1 MRCSTQ
7 RPASYTARYANDT
20 SAPAITN
27 VAATADAEGH
37 ATVTWNTDEPSTSIV
52 TYGRT
57 TSLGYEQSGTAE
69 VTGHSVELT
78 GLQPSTT
85 YRYTV
90 TSADSAGNSST
101 APATPNTFTTPAGS
115 LIDSR
120 TSEFASGSNSGT
132 YVGDTLA
139 GPDGEIQLQPTVG
152 DEFDGSALS
161 STWTSKPWKPG
172 GMTWLY
178 GGSVFSDTT
187 AIFPSDFYPGPRVL
201 EFSATFQPVND
212 QAVGL
217 GNDLSDFPY
226 AIFTTG
232 LNGDPFMIYATS
244 GGNPESQINTPL
256 PNVSLYVPHRF
267 RIEWTPSTIRYYVDG
282 ALVATHAIA
291 IDQEIRPVISDY
303 GLFGAA
309 VKVDWIRMSTYAST
323 GTFTSRVLDSGP
335 GANDWATL
343 TPHTTLPTGTSITYQ
358 TRSGATRTPDAS
370 WSGWQSLGTG
380 NAIASPNSRFLQYRA
395 TLNTTNTGVTPILD
409 RVSVTFGAGTD
420 RAPNTGTVSLSPSA
434 PKTNQTVTA
443 TPSGFSDP
451 DGDPLTYRYEWYR
464 NGTQIAGA
472 TTNTLNLALAGNGD
486 RGDAIRA
493 VVYVT
498 DGRGAA
504 SDPAAAKL
512 TVADTAPTGGSVS
525 VTPSPAS
532 TKDVVRANVSGF
544 ADIDGDT
551 LTYSYQWYINNVA
564 VAGATNRTFDLTG
577 RVTTGQRVDVDV
589 IANDGFGGS
598 SPAVRGGQTIVGTN
612 ATPVAGTV
620 SIAPTSP
627 KTNQV
632 VTATTAGFSDA
643 DNDPLTYQYQW
654 FRNGTAITGATGS
667 TLNLALAGIGDRGD
681 VIKVQVSAKDPQNHV
696 SDAVSDQ
703 TTVATTDPTAGTA
716 AVRPTAPS
724 VNDTVSAVVTGF
736 ADVDGDA
743 LSYQYQWARNGQA
756 IAQANGRSLNLK
768 TVSGIA
774 SGDTL
779 SVTVSALDGFGGT
792 SPTAQ
797 GSTTVAAGNGHP
809 VASYG
814 FEEAAGTVAS
824 DQWGGNDGTITGAD
838 RVNNGRFGRA
848 LSFED
853 DSDLVTVPD
862 DSSLHLTDGMTI
874 EAWVKPTATTNWRS
888 VVFKEAEGGMAYGLY
903 ANNDRDVPHVH
914 VGNQGDYGVDGAEE
928 LDPNTWTHL
937 AGTYDGNI
945 LKLYVNGV
953 QVGSRAVPGM
963 LSEAPGPLTIGGN
976 LVWGEHFRG
985 LIDEVRVYNRPL
997 TREEVGTDMDAP
1009 VVPGTPKPPSDT
1021 DPGSIGSFAKP
1032 VSYPI
1037 TPVHLALL
1045 SDGRVA
1051 MWDGF
1056 EAALNS
1062 EHTWDP
1068 WSGAFDA
1075 IPTGR
1080 NLFCAGH
1087 ITLAD
1092 GRLLVAGGHIEAYE
1106 GTKDTNIFNP
1116 QTDQWVRGQDMAVAR
1131 WYPTATALPDGRVFV
1146 VSGDNITL
1154 GPNPDPNTPVPLIN
1168 YSDTLPEI
1176 YNPSTDAWT
1185 DIPSAGRKMPL
1196 YPFMFVLPNG
1206 KLFDAGPD
1214 KVTRTLDLSTNQ
1226 WTTVGTSP
1234 IDGQSAVMY
1243 QPGKILKAGT
1253 WSDPEFPD
1261 RDATNGTA
1269 TIDMT
1274 AANPAWSS
1282 AAAMKYRRSFE
1293 TLTVL
1298 PDGKVLATGGQTKT
1312 DGVDETTGVLPA
1324 EMWDPNSNTWTT
1336 MASSRRPRLYHSSA
1350 LLLPDGRVLLAGGG
1364 AYGQAPNERSGE
1376 LYSPPYLFKG
1386 PRPTVTD
1393 APAEIHYGQSFTVDT
1408 PDASRI
1414 QKVSLVRMGTVTH
1427 NFDMDQRFMNL
1438 SMTAGSGQISIGGP
1452 TNANIAPPGQYMVFL
1467 IDNNG
1472 VPSYGQIVKVNASA
1486 DTQAPTAPA
1495 SLTATAQVSRANLS
1509 WPASSDNNGVSEYRV
1524 YRSTTSGFTPGP
1536 SNRIATVKSG
1546 TTYADQGLASGT
1558 YYYRVKAADKA
1569 GNLSAASPQATAT
1582 ITGDTTAPTVA
1593 VSAPAAGASLTNT
1606 VSVTATASDNV
1617 GVQSVQFKL
1626 DGQDLGTADTASPYS
1641 VSWDTK
1647 TATDGPHTLTAV
1659 ARDTTGN
1666 TKTSAAVAVEV
1677 HNTGLLAAYGFD
1689 ETSGN
1694 TAVDALAH
1702 RNGTLLGG
1710 PARVTGGRFGG
1721 ALSFDGT
1728 DDMVSVPHDTAL
1740 NLNSGMTLE
1749 AWVRPSALGTI
1760 RSVVM
1765 KERPGSF
1772 DYGLFADNASS
1783 APAANVFTT
1792 SAMQASGPAALGL
1805 GTWTHLAQTWDGTT
1819 LRLYVDG
1826 AEVANRPAPG
1836 ALVTSTG
1843 ELRIGGSSTG
1853 SQFFS
1858 GLIDEVRVFS
1868 RARTAAEIAADM
1880 NAPVDP

>member
-1 MRCSTQ
+1 M
-7 RPASYTARYANDT
+7 
-20 SAPAITN
+20 
-27 VAATADAEGH
+27 
-37 ATVTWNTDEPSTSIV
+37 
-52 TYGRT
+52 
-57 TSLGYEQSGTAE
+57 
-69 VTGHSVELT
+69 
-78 GLQPSTT
+78 
-85 YRYTV
+85 
-90 TSADSAGNSST
+90 
-101 APATPNTFTTPAGS
+101 
-115 LIDSR
+115 
-120 TSEFASGSNSGT
+120 
-132 YVGDTLA
+132 
-139 GPDGEIQLQPTVG
+139 
-152 DEFDGSALS
+152 
-161 STWTSKPWKPG
+161 
-172 GMTWLY
+172 
-178 GGSVFSDTT
+178 
-187 AIFPSDFYPGPRVL
+187 
-201 EFSATFQPVND
+201 
-212 QAVGL
+212 
-217 GNDLSDFPY
+217 
-226 AIFTTG
+226 
-232 LNGDPFMIYATS
+232 
-244 GGNPESQINTPL
+244 
-256 PNVSLYVPHRF
+256 
-267 RIEWTPSTIRYYVDG
+267 
-282 ALVATHAIA
+282 
-291 IDQEIRPVISDY
+291 
-303 GLFGAA
+303 
-309 VKVDWIRMSTYAST
+309 
-323 GTFTSRVLDSGP
+323 
-335 GANDWATL
+335 
-343 TPHTTLPTGTSITYQ
+343 
-358 TRSGATRTPDAS
+358 
-370 WSGWQSLGTG
+370 
-380 NAIASPNSRFLQYRA
+380 
-395 TLNTTNTGVTPILD
+395 
-409 RVSVTFGAGTD
+409 
-420 RAPNTGTVSLSPSA
+420 
-434 PKTNQTVTA
+434 
-443 TPSGFSDP
+443 
-451 DGDPLTYRYEWYR
+451 
-464 NGTQIAGA
+464 
-472 TTNTLNLALAGNGD
+472 
-486 RGDAIRA
+486 
-493 VVYVT
+493 
-498 DGRGAA
+498 
-504 SDPAAAKL
+504 
-512 TVADTAPTGGSVS
+512 
-525 VTPSPAS
+525 
-532 TKDVVRANVSGF
+532 
-544 ADIDGDT
+544 
-551 LTYSYQWYINNVA
+551 
-564 VAGATNRTFDLTG
+564 
-577 RVTTGQRVDVDV
+577 
-589 IANDGFGGS
+589 
-598 SPAVRGGQTIVGTN
+598 
-612 ATPVAGTV
+612 
-620 SIAPTSP
+620 
-627 KTNQV
+627 
-632 VTATTAGFSDA
+632 
-643 DNDPLTYQYQW
+643 
-654 FRNGTAITGATGS
+654 
-667 TLNLALAGIGDRGD
+667 
-681 VIKVQVSAKDPQNHV
+681 SAKDPQNHV

-937 AGTYDGNI
+937 AGD
-945 LKLYVNGV
+945 LRRQHPQAVR
-953 QVGSRAVPGM
+953 QRRAGRLPGRPRHA
-963 LSEAPGPLTIGGN
+963 LRGPGPLTIGGN

-1021 DPGSIGSFAKP
+1021 DPGSIGSFANAGLH
-1032 VSYPI
+1032 YPI

-1324 EMWDPNSNTWTT
+1324 EMWDPNTNTWTT

-1666 TKTSAAVAVEV
+1666 TKTSATVAVEV

-1689 ETSGN
+1689 ETSGT